1 MSEVPLFIP
10 VRQGRLSASL
20 RLFRTAA
27 GEKTAVAFTSPLR
40 LVKVLGSDQQWV
52 RLSEPALRG
61 MLRDLDVMGVVVDPA
76 GAMTRPAE
84 GAA

>member
-1 MSEVPLFIP
+1 MSEVPLFVP
-10 VRQGRLSASL
+10 VRQGRFSASV

-27 GEKTAVAFTSPLR
+27 GKKTAVAFTSPLR
-40 LVKVLGSDQQWV
+40 LAKVLGSEQQWV

-61 MLRDLDVMGVVVDPA
+61 MLRDLDVIGVVVDPA
-76 GAMTRPAE
+76 GTMTRPAA